1 MEYFKSTPVKL
12 TKAIVAEATTTAARV
27 ELRDSDTKGLILRV
41 SNTGHK
47 TFVCKFRNGDDVIT
61 ATLGTPDLLDL
72 KEARALATET
82 RAKTIRATIRTGARS
97 DRIVTLGQLIIEAE
111 PILSQRRKGGAIWN
125 TRKHRT
131 TPDAVAGIK
140 SVFETLLDKRATDIS
155 VEDLVGCIM
164 GHKNRQ
170 ISKKGTAKA
179 AIAAPGAAG
188 HAASYLSTLFD
199 WAANR
204 GEFSKPGSGRP
215 VKVAVPDVSKIYRP
229 QTRGNPRERHL
240 SSQEAGQLH
249 PLVCHYNDDEGLAAY
264 FFLWITSSRR
274 CEVENAEFSHINID
288 LGVWW
293 KRVKGGRI
301 VPVGLPSELVSW
313 IQNLPS
319 YRETGGQGPLFRN
332 EKKTGPFVNW
342 RGVANR
348 LRAKMGCPRWTCHDL
363 RRTSTT
369 AIATITSDAFA
380 RWELP
385 THHDPQAPTDAAAE
399 VHRLFYLPQQTDVR
413 EHYEPHRSPWIVNNR
428 ITRTREMITWLMGYY
443 EMLASKVA
451 AGPLGTAAPANAPGA
466 TPDHLTDPLL
476 LAS

>member
-1 MEYFKSTPVKL
+1 MEFFKSTPVKL
-12 TKAIVAEATTTAARV
+12 TMAIVAEATTTARRV

-47 TFVCKFRNGDDVIT
+47 TFACKFRNGGHVIT
-61 ATLGTPDLLDL
+61 AKLGTPDLLGL
-72 KEARALATET
+72 KEARALAAET

-97 DRIVTLGQLIIEAE
+97 DRIVTLGQLIIEAL
-111 PILSQRRKGGAIWN
+111 PVLSERKKGGAIWN

-131 TPDAVAGIK
+131 TPDAVSGIN
-140 SVFETLLDKRATDIS
+140 SVFETLLDKRAINIS
-155 VEDLVGCIM
+155 VEDLLGCIM
-164 GHKNRQ
+164 GHQNRQ
-170 ISKKGTAKA
+170 ISKKGNTKA
-179 AIAAPGAAG
+179 ATAAPGAAG
-188 HAASYLSTLFD
+188 RATSYISTLFD

-215 VKVAVPDVSKIYRP
+215 VKVTVQDVSKIYRP
-229 QTRGNPRERHL
+229 QTKGNPRDRHL
-240 SSQEAGQLH
+240 SSQEAGQFYL
-249 PLVCHYNDDEGLAAY
+249 LVRHFNGDEGLAAY
-264 FFLWITSSRR
+264 FFLLITSSRR
-274 CEVENAEFSHINID
+274 CEMENADFSQFNLD

-293 KRVKGGRI
+293 KRVKGGQI
-301 VPVGLPSELVSW
+301 VAVGLPSELVSW

-319 YRETGGQGPLFRN
+319 YRETGGKGPLFRN
-332 EKKTGPFVNW
+332 KKKTGPFVDW
-342 RGVANR
+342 SGVANR
-348 LRAKMGCPRWTCHDL
+348 LHAKMGCPRWTCHDL

-385 THHDPQAPTDAAAE
+385 THKDPQVPTDAAAE
-399 VHRLFYLPQQTDVR
+399 VHKLFYLPQQTDVR

-428 ITRTREMITWLMGYY
+428 ITRTREMITWLMGFY

-451 AGPLGTAAPANAPGA
+451 AGPLGTAAPANALD
-466 TPDHLTDPLL
+466 TPDVSETNPFL